1 MEARGKVRRRSWIL
15 LTCAIDSLELVAP
28 APCFG
33 RAEPPIHDHS
43 APEDHPYVGPFVN
56 AILRKRRFHKAKL
69 AVQMNRTAQ
78 FGVGIKLKRSEAHG
92 FAMVHHESHEL
103 VAETT

>member
-1 MEARGKVRRRSWIL
+1 MAARGKVRRRTWIL
-15 LTCAIDSLELVAP
+15 LTCSFDSWSWSPYAP
-28 APCFG
+28 GFWM
-33 RAEPPIHDHS
+33 AEPPIHGHS
-43 APEDHPYVGPFVN
+43 PPEDHPDVGPFVN

-103 VAETT
+103 VPETP